1 MSQPYR
7 PPARRGASGAW
18 NTAKSRLKPAPSDP
32 LSTFGLPSKGETRLN
47 DSKAQES
54 FYNKIVERYMKF
66 CGASGDAL
74 TAQFAALSVS
84 NGRQSTFL
92 CKKPTSKEG
101 DVTAGDGNGG
111 EVTALPT
118 PTSAKPPSPELT
130 LILSAMR
137 KLREAI
143 VATRRR
149 DNFAQRAYIFIIHA
163 ALLVQAWESYVP
175 ALHYLLEEIHL
186 ETPLSVPEL
195 NEFVNYH
202 ILDLACR
209 LGDYHAA
216 FCVRYQYGTRDR
228 RVDAVLK
235 SLVRDDWVSF
245 WRVRRRVDGHQRA
258 LLGFAEEG
266 VRLHALKCLAKTY
279 FTVEKAFVE
288 RSGDREWVELVKGG
302 VGWELVEGDRVVI
315 RRPKVG

>member
-1 MSQPYR
+1 
-7 PPARRGASGAW
+7 
-18 NTAKSRLKPAPSDP
+18 
-32 LSTFGLPSKGETRLN
+32 
-47 DSKAQES
+47 
-54 FYNKIVERYMKF
+54 MKF

-84 NGRQSTFL
+84 NGRQSTIL
-92 CKKPTSKEG
+92 GKKTNKEG
-101 DVTAGDGNGG
+101 HVIQGYGNGG

-118 PTSAKPPSPELT
+118 PTSKPPSPELQ

-143 VATRRR
+143 VATRRT

-175 ALHYLLEEIHL
+175 ALHYLLEEIHPQ
-186 ETPLSVPEL
+186 TPLSIPEL
-195 NEFVNYH
+195 NEFANYH

-258 LLGFAEEG
+258 LLAFAEEG

-279 FTVEKAFVE
+279 FSVEKTFVE
-288 RSGDREWVELVKGG
+288 RSGDTQWAELVKGG

>member
-1 MSQPYR
+1 
-7 PPARRGASGAW
+7 
-18 NTAKSRLKPAPSDP
+18 
-32 LSTFGLPSKGETRLN
+32 
-47 DSKAQES
+47 
-54 FYNKIVERYMKF
+54 MKF

-74 TAQFAALSVS
+74 TAQFAAMSLS
-84 NGRQSTFL
+84 NGRDSML
-92 CKKPTSKEG
+92 LKKKGKDEM
-101 DVTAGDGNGG
+101 VAGGVEPGH
-111 EVTALPT
+111 VTALPT
-118 PTSAKPPSPELT
+118 PESKSPSPELQ

-143 VATRRR
+143 VAIRRT

-175 ALHYLLEEIHL
+175 ALTYLLHEIHPR
-186 ETPLSVPEL
+186 TPLSIPEL
-195 NEFVNYH
+195 NEFASYH

-209 LGDYHAA
+209 LGDYHTA
-216 FCVRYQYGTRDR
+216 FSVRSLYNIRDR

-235 SLVRDDWVSF
+235 ALVRDDWVGF

-258 LLGFAEEG
+258 LLRFAEEG

-279 FTVEKAFVE
+279 FSVEKAFVQA
-288 RSGDREWVELVKGG
+288 SADRDWVELVRNG

-315 RRPKVG
+315 RRPKIG

>member
-1 MSQPYR
+1 
-7 PPARRGASGAW
+7 
-18 NTAKSRLKPAPSDP
+18 
-32 LSTFGLPSKGETRLN
+32 
-47 DSKAQES
+47 
-54 FYNKIVERYMKF
+54 MKF

-84 NGRQSTFL
+84 NGRQSTIL
-92 CKKPTSKEG
+92 GRKTNKEG
-101 DVTAGDGNGG
+101 DLTPSDGNSG

-118 PTSAKPPSPELT
+118 PTNAKPPSPELQ

-143 VATRRR
+143 VATRRI

-175 ALHYLLEEIHL
+175 ALHYLLEEIHPR
-186 ETPLSVPEL
+186 TPLSVPEL
-195 NEFVNYH
+195 NEFVDYH

-279 FTVEKAFVE
+279 FSVERVFVE
-288 RSGDREWVELVKGG
+288 RSGDREWAELVKGG